1 MSNTIYKNQTN
12 IAFTID
18 KTYDN
23 KAAMKTDNSVYPGRF
38 VMIKYC
44 DSALDYITRRDIEE
58 TAENSQK
65 WVGSKNGEQDYY
77 INFWKDGGKKS
88 YDRFIFKRG
97 ISDWEEIA
105 CLHPINNGG
114 YENQIINSQNLNIEN
129 GAAGERS
136 LQQKGGAMSQGQSAF
151 SGNLGDAIGAYSAA
165 FGYNTHT
172 PTKDQ
177 FACGRLNKHDN
188 NAMFMVGNGEPGA
201 LNNAFTVYKT
211 GGAAVGTVSKIKGYD
226 VSGLSQTHSSGDKT
240 YVTIENAPEK
250 IKIGKQEAIIQQN
263 GEDNY
268 VFSVTI
274 EKEESGNILVYLD
287 QLNETDKVL
296 FILDDEASDV
306 YPLGED
312 SLGVGKLNEIIGA
325 NSQAVG
331 TSNKIR
337 SNNAFAAGSLN
348 FIEGNAADVSA
359 LGTGLK
365 TTQSKSGAVIGRY
378 NEGADAEFIIGCGS
392 GDNNR
397 KNSLVSQNGLLY
409 APQMTDF
416 SKINED
422 SLLITRKILIDIA
435 HPVGSYYWSSEETE
449 PSELFPGTSWEQIK
463 DKFVLAVGD
472 KYSITDKKDEDTIV
486 IPEESLPKHV
496 HKGNTGI
503 GLLSGSMRIVGAVGT
518 LQGPNQMPGYG
529 STSNFIDLPS
539 SAEEYPGKNH
549 CHSFTTNSS
558 GESKPFVAMP
568 PYITAYCW
576 RRVS

>member
-23 KAAMKTDNSVYPGRF
+23 KAAMDTDNSVYPGRF

-44 DSALDYITRRDIEE
+44 DSALDYVTRRDIEE

-65 WVGSKNGEQDYY
+65 WVDSKSGEQDYY

-97 ISDWEEIA
+97 ISGWEEIA
-105 CLHPINNGG
+105 CLHPINNQG
-114 YENQIINSQNLNIEN
+114 YEDQIINSENLNIVN
-129 GAAGERS
+129 GVAGESS

-151 SGNLGDAIGAYSAA
+151 SGNLGDALGAYSAA

-172 PTKDQ
+172 PAKDQ
-177 FACGRLNKHDN
+177 FACGRLNAHDN

-211 GGAAVGTVSKIKGYD
+211 GGAAVGTVSEIKGYD
-226 VSGLSQTHSSGDKT
+226 VSGLSQIHSSGDKT

-296 FILDDEASDV
+296 FILDDGASDV
-306 YPLGED
+306 YPLGKN

-348 FIEGNAADVSA
+348 LIEGNAADVST

-365 TTQSKSGAVIGRY
+365 TTQSKSGAVIGQY
-378 NEGADAEFIIGCGS
+378 NEELDAEFIIGCGS
-392 GDNNR
+392 GDSNR

-416 SKINED
+416 SKIDED

-449 PSELFPGTSWEQIK
+449 PSELFPGTNWEQIK

-472 KYSITDKKDEDTIV
+472 KHAIG
-486 IPEESLPKHV
+486 EESGTESVTLTLKQIPSHNHSLTNKPTA
-496 HKGNTGI
+496 GTGKDFVVPAEGGTGTSAFPI
-503 GLLSGSMRIVGAVGT
+503 EGASDGIA
-518 LQGPNQMPGYG
+518 PAHHF
-529 STSNFIDLPS
+529 STSW
-539 SAEEYPGKNH
+539 
-549 CHSFTTNSS
+549 TTVKQGG
-558 GESKPFVAMP
+558 GEAHNNMP

-576 RRVS
+576 RRTS